1 MTFEPVLPWW
11 LFFTLAGLTL
21 VLRMYTLYRVL
32 VVVGKGSHRKVVLRW
47 CSLTLVIVCLFAAG
61 LRPGIEEDRHVVS
74 QAAESVA
81 ANNNVNVFFVVDRS
95 LNSRAED
102 YGNNQFRMAGI
113 RADMTAIVDQYPT
126 GRFGITSFATKA
138 REDWPLS
145 DDVWSLRALLKGYS
159 AYDSEFDSLSQ
170 VNVGAADDQLK
181 RQLELAAKQYP
192 GSRNLVFYFGAGAG
206 ISKQDATK
214 FDIPA
219 ALVAGGAVLGY
230 GTPAGGAIASR
241 LAGNGQVSYF
251 PDPNGAGGPFLS
263 VPDEAS
269 LRAVA
274 EQLHVPYFHRALGDS
289 TSTMIPSLDG
299 KAPTATQ
306 QKLSVPGN
314 RTEFY
319 WVFTAIAM
327 LLMYYELYAMARE
340 YRASRM
346 TTVRS
351 R

>member
-11 LFFTLAGLTL
+11 LFVTLAGLTL

-47 CSLTLVIVCLFAAG
+47 SLLTLVIVCLFAAA
-61 LRPGIEEDRHVVS
+61 LRPGIEEDRHTVS
-74 QAAESVA
+74 QAAQSVA
-81 ANNNVNVFFVVDRS
+81 ANSNVNVFFVVDRS
-95 LNSRAED
+95 LNSRAQD

-145 DDVWSLRALLKGYS
+145 DDVWSLRGVLKGYS
-159 AYDSEFDSLSQ
+159 AYDADFDSLGQ
-170 VNVGAADDQLK
+170 VNVGAANDQLK

-192 GSRNLVFYFGAGAG
+192 GSYNLVFYFGEGSG
-206 ISKQDATK
+206 ISKQTPTE

-219 ALVAGGAVLGY
+219 GLISGGAVLGY
-230 GTPAGGAIASR
+230 GTPGGGTIASR
-241 LAGNGQVSYF
+241 MAGSGELSYY
-251 PDPNGAGGPFLS
+251 PDPNGGAGPFLS
-263 VPDEAS
+263 VPDEVS

-299 KAPTATQ
+299 KPSTATQ
-306 QKLSVPGN
+306 QNLSVPGN